1 MILALFAAVAA
12 VFYIVYLRSDRNDY
26 KTRFESERKRVD
38 DLCQKEQAKYDQL
51 CQEAQEKYEALCEQE
66 REWEE
71 HKKKEYDEFE
81 AYVDAGCDKYPH
93 LAAIR
98 ADVLVT
104 FFERSAEY
112 LRTKPHPAYMEAQ
125 RMDNLKEELRKTC
138 EAKKLAEY
146 NLKYLLELSPDLKT
160 IYDEKGRVRT
170 DILHVKRDLDQRA
183 KDLAQKERD
192 LIAKEKQLHIMEI
205 NKHDIVSA
213 HNYLRDFENDLCQS
227 LVPVFG
233 FLTIQRIAN
242 ELTTPKFFRAGE
254 DSFRFAEKVPIFA
267 RIVSGDKTYVTS
279 LTWCRCA
286 SYQKTRKPCK
296 HMIWLASRLGVLG
309 LVAMPEQK
317 ILLNRIGK
325 EKADAEREKKIAKEE
340 QRKAQKE
347 QKAVAMLLA
356 KLEEK
361 EKATAEATAS
371 AT

>member
-38 DLCQKEQAKYDQL
+38 DLCQKEQAKYDRL
-51 CQEAQEKYEALCEQE
+51 CQEAQEKYEALCATATA
-66 REWEE
+66 
-71 HKKKEYDEFE
+71 HKEYYEKEIKEFDS
-81 AYVDAGCDKYPH
+81 YILDGCAKYPH

-98 ADVLVT
+98 ADLLVT
-104 FFERSAEY
+104 HYERSATY
-112 LRTKPHPAYMEAQ
+112 LRIKPHPAYKEAQ
-125 RMDNLKEELRKTC
+125 RIDQLQEETRKAY
-138 EAKKLAEY
+138 EGKKLAEY
-146 NLKYLLELSPDLKT
+146 RLQYILELDPELKRIFDNQGNVRVDL
-160 IYDEKGRVRT
+160 
-170 DILHVKRDLDQRA
+170 LHIKRDLDQRA

-254 DSFRFAEKVPIFA
+254 DNFRFAEKVPIFA

-361 EKATAEATAS
+361 EKANAEATAS